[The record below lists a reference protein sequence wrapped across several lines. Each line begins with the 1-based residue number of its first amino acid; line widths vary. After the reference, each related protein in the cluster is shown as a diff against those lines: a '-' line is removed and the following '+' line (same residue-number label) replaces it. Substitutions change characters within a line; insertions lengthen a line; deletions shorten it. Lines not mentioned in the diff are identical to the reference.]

1 MTNQR
6 LTLLFVILLAASSTG
21 WGQTAGAAVTTQD
34 IYRNFIGT
42 WAGISDGIVNGRH
55 LPGTED
61 LVITEI
67 PKKHSIRMDSV
78 YKGEKRNSKSTRI
91 MRLDAAKEMMEMH
104 WAGDSG
110 ERYETSGLKQFDQTG
125 AGDFTATRS
134 ITNEHGEK
142 EMSRVTF
149 HLERDAFEYKWARSS
164 DGVTYTTYSM
174 FSFVRKHSSDEPG
187 LKK

>member
-6 LTLLFVILLAASSTG
+6 LTLLFVILLASSLPG
-21 WGQTAGAAVTTQD
+21 WGQNAGAAVATQD
-34 IYRNFIGT
+34 LYRNFIGT
-42 WAGISDGIVNGRH
+42 WVGRSDGVANGKY

-67 PKKHSIRMDSV
+67 PKKHSIRLDTV

-91 MRLDAAKEMMEMH
+91 MRLDVAKEMMQMH

-110 ERYETSGLKQFDQTG
+110 ERYETSGLKQFEQTG
-125 AGDFTATRS
+125 SGDFTATRS
-134 ITNEHGEK
+134 ITNEHGKK

-149 HLERDAFEYKWARSS
+149 HLDSDAFEYKWARSS
-164 DGVTYTTYSM
+164 DGVTYATYSI
-174 FSFVRKHSSDEPG
+174 FSFVRKH
-187 LKK
+187 